1 MQPLSVLIAEPD
13 VMLRTLYRDIVTENA
28 GYTFA
33 GFADDGTALCS
44 QLTNL
49 SVHIVL
55 LDILLPAFNG
65 LEEFRKLRA
74 EHPRVDFIILSSEKA
89 PDIVRGT
96 ICSGAF
102 DYLIKPFEW
111 DRFRRAL
118 KAYEEYHHSLAGRKR
133 PWKQEDI
140 DRITG
145 SKKHMGECAYGV
157 PKGFQETLINR
168 MTNLMNESGVPL
180 SASETGRMLGI
191 SRSSARRYLEY
202 LAEECGISVQ
212 YEFSQVGRPKKLYFI
227 PAKPSDGQRGKKA

>member
-1 MQPLSVLIAEPD
+1 
-13 VMLRTLYRDIVTENA
+13 MLRTLYRDIVTENT
-28 GYTFA
+28 GYLFA
-33 GFADDGTALCS
+33 GFADDGVSLGS
-44 QLTNL
+44 QLASSSIHL
-49 SVHIVL
+49 VL

-65 LEEFRKLRA
+65 PEDFRRLRA
-74 EHPRVDFIILSSEKA
+74 EQPRVDFIILSSEKA

-118 KAYEEYHHSLAGRKR
+118 KAYEEYHRSLVGRKR

-140 DRITG
+140 DRVTG
-145 SKKHMGECAYGV
+145 FKKRMADFSRGI

-168 MTNLMNESGVPL
+168 ITNLLDESELPL
-180 SASETGRMLGI
+180 SAQDTGRMLGI

-202 LAEECGISVQ
+202 LAEECGISVKFQ
-212 YEFSQVGRPKKLYFI
+212 FSQVGRPKKLYFI
-227 PAKPSDGQRGKKA
+227 PEKPVDHRREEEA